1 MDKINRVG
9 EQNRANNGQMMT
21 IIEYRNYN
29 DIDIMFDD
37 NTIVKHIY
45 YNNFKNGYVKNPNN
59 IILAPQQKIKS
70 KINKTNIANNG
81 LLMTIITYRNC
92 KDIDV
97 QFEDGVIVKH
107 KSYGN
112 FIKGKIKHP
121 NIDTT
126 ISKNKNSH
134 IGESIKASNG
144 QIMTIIDWI
153 RCNNVTVK
161 FEDGTVV
168 NNVQYSSFIQG
179 RVKNPNKL
187 FVFDTVINR
196 LGETITNNS
205 GQKMCIIAYR
215 SCVDIDVQF
224 EDGVIVTNKT
234 YRSFIQGEIR
244 NPNKYVNVNNQKA
257 YNKWINYTK
266 YNNNGIKMTII
277 DYKSDKM
284 ATIQFE
290 TGYIVNTA
298 MPSFRHNSLKHPFPY
313 ILNDVSID
321 KPAYIYK
328 NVGNFYCT
336 CNKCGKKDIM
346 TIEEIKQHK
355 CIKGDYHNGIK

>member
-59 IILAPQQKIKS
+59 IVLAPQQKIKS
-70 KINKTNIANNG
+70 KIDETNVANNG

-153 RCNNVTVK
+153 RCNNITVK

-179 RVKNPNKL
+179 RVKNPSKL
-187 FVFDTVINR
+187 FVFDTLINR
-196 LGETITNNS
+196 LGETITNN
-205 GQKMCIIAYR
+205 KR
-215 SCVDIDVQF
+215 P
-224 EDGVIVTNKT
+224 T
-234 YRSFIQGEIR
+234 
-244 NPNKYVNVNNQKA
+244 
-257 YNKWINYTK
+257 
-266 YNNNGIKMTII
+266 
-277 DYKSDKM
+277 
-284 ATIQFE
+284 
-290 TGYIVNTA
+290 
-298 MPSFRHNSLKHPFPY
+298 
-313 ILNDVSID
+313 
-321 KPAYIYK
+321 
-328 NVGNFYCT
+328 
-336 CNKCGKKDIM
+336 
-346 TIEEIKQHK
+346 
-355 CIKGDYHNGIK
+355 